1 MFDTDD
7 EYNGCQRLIDW
18 NRGIPYCWEIGDIEE
33 IMKSNYLFCRKIEND
48 ELAKELYNKISL
60 YHG

>member
-48 ELAKELYNKISL
+48 ELAKELYK
-60 YHG
+60 